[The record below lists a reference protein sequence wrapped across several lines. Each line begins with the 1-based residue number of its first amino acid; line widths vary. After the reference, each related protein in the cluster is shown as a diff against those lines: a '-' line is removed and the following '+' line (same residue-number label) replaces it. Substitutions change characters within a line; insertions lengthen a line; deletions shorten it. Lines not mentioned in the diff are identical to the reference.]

1 VVGDSGCFN
10 HRRILVINPW
20 GRYEPAHHW
29 LNPTPTLTPTQ
40 NDDLVLNVALV
51 LYSVRY
57 R

>member
-29 LNPTPTLTPTQ
+29 LNPTPTPTQ